1 MPMAGFQR
9 GNFKMGDRVT
19 RATQSRELVRAKRLR
34 QALERGA
41 PPTFVP
47 PAVPNPVA
55 PPLSLSWSSIEKSS
69 VEKNPVEHPGKTNS
83 AEKNSK
89 NAKKISSEETL
100 NTRRQ
105 YLEQLFQNSPDPLVI
120 VDTSFRGQCV
130 NQEFQRLFGYSAAQV
145 LGKPVNQ
152 LIFPLDRAAEAE
164 WIMQCLER
172 GEQITLE
179 TQRLAKDGTLLDV
192 SVSSAPLIIDG
203 QTVAFYAIYRDI
215 SERKRAEALSSA
227 LYRIAEKAS
236 ATQDLQQFFA
246 AIHGIVDELMCA
258 RNFSIALHDPES
270 QLVSFPYF
278 VDEQESAPAPTKLG
292 SGLVEFVL
300 RTGEPL
306 LCTPQVAHE
315 MQQRGKIK
323 LNHPPPLHWL
333 SVPLKVNHHILGAV
347 ILKSYSKN
355 THFRERDQDVLA
367 LISQQLA
374 AAIDRKRNE
383 QSLRRSELC
392 YRSLVQTAVYGIYR
406 SSLDGR
412 FLDVNPALI
421 GMLGYDSAHDVLSLD
436 PKKDVF
442 VDPAEYTRLVD
453 EFRRSGR
460 MDGFEVRWKRKDAA
474 IITVRISGRAVA
486 SDEPTDVLEA
496 IAEDITERRV
506 LEDQFRQAQ
515 KMEAVG
521 RLAGGIAH
529 DFNNLLMVISGYT
542 EVMLGQITLG
552 HPLHSKAEAIQQAS
566 DRATTLTRQ
575 LLAFSRKQ
583 LLELKVIDVNA
594 IVADMERLLR
604 PLIGEDIELTTSLA
618 PSVGCT
624 RADAGQL
631 EQVIMNLVVNAKDAL
646 PNGGKISIRTASV
659 NLDDSYRP
667 ENTFIKNGPYVMIS
681 VSDNGEG
688 MDRETQAR
696 IFEPFF
702 TTKEKGKGTGLGL
715 STVYGIIKQSGGYV
729 FVQSEPARGT
739 VFTIYFPRVDEPS
752 DAIGATPVALAAVGG
767 TETVLLVEDEDSVRQ
782 LVRETLESRGYRVL
796 EAGNGADALT
806 LAAAHSDPIHLV
818 ITDVVMPGLNGH
830 ELVQQLQSAR
840 PGLKVLYLSGYAQDA
855 FPSTAAADSQKTFLQ
870 KPFTLQSLSRKVRE
884 ILGPPAN

>member
-1 MPMAGFQR
+1 
-9 GNFKMGDRVT
+9 MGDRVT

-333 SVPLKVNHHILGAV
+333 GVPLKVNHHILGAV

>member
-1 MPMAGFQR
+1 
-9 GNFKMGDRVT
+9 MGDRVT
-19 RATQSRELVRAKRLR
+19 RTPQSRELARAKRLR

-47 PAVPNPVA
+47 PDTPNPVA
-55 PPLSLSWSSIEKSS
+55 QPSSLCWSSTEKNS
-69 VEKNPVEHPGKTNS
+69 VEKNSGEKNSPKTNS
-83 AEKNSK
+83 AEKNR
-89 NAKKISSEETL
+89 KKTSPEETL
-100 NTRRQ
+100 SIRRQ
-105 YLEQLFQNSPDPLVI
+105 YLEQLFQSSPDALI
-120 VDTSFRGQCV
+120 IMDSSFRTQCV
-130 NQEFQRLFGYSAAQV
+130 NQEFQRMFGYSAAQT
-145 LGKPVNQ
+145 LGHSVDQ
-152 LIFPLDRAAEAE
+152 LIFPPDRAAEAQ
-164 WIMQCLER
+164 WIAQCLQR
-172 GEQITLE
+172 GERLTLE
-179 TQRLAKDGTLLDV
+179 TQRRCNDGSLLDV

-203 QTVAFYAIYRDI
+203 QTVAFYAVYRDI

-236 ATQDLQQFFA
+236 AVQDLQQFFA

-258 RNFSIALHDPES
+258 RNFSIAIHDQES
-270 QLVSFPYF
+270 QLLSFPYF
-278 VDEQESAPAPTKLG
+278 VDEQESAPAPGKPAF
-292 SGLVEFVL
+292 GLIEYVL
-300 RTGEPL
+300 RTSEPL
-306 LCTPQVAHE
+306 LCTPEQVQQL
-315 MQQRGKIK
+315 QQRGEIE
-323 LNHPPPLHWL
+323 LAGPPPLQWL
-333 SVPLKVNHHILGAV
+333 GVPLKVNHHILGALV
-347 ILKSYSKN
+347 LKSYSKN
-355 THFRERDQDVLA
+355 TRFRERDKEVLT
-367 LISQQLA
+367 LVSQQLA

-383 QSLRRSELC
+383 QALRRSEVR

-406 SSLDGR
+406 SSLEGQ

-421 GMLGYDSAHDVLSLD
+421 GMLGYNSALEVLSLD
-436 PKKDVF
+436 PQKDVF
-442 VDPAEYTRLVD
+442 VDPAEYTRLFD
-453 EFRRSGR
+453 EFRLTGR
-460 MDGFEVRWKRKDAA
+460 MDGFEVRWKRKDTA

-486 SDEPTDVLEA
+486 GGDEPSDVLEA

-542 EVMLGQITLG
+542 EVLLDQLTLG

-583 LLELKVIDVNA
+583 LLELKVIDVHA
-594 IVADMERLLR
+594 IVEDMERLLR
-604 PLIGEDIELTTSLA
+604 PLIGEHIELTTQLS

-631 EQVIMNLVVNAKDAL
+631 EQVIMNLVVNAKDAMSS
-646 PNGGKISIRTASV
+646 GGKICIRTASV
-659 NLDDSYRP
+659 TLDDSYRP

-681 VSDNGEG
+681 VSDNGQG

-729 FVQSEPARGT
+729 FVQSEPDRGT

-752 DAIGATPVALAAVGG
+752 EALGATPVALAAAGG

-796 EAGNGADALT
+796 EAANGNAALA
-806 LAAAHSDPIHLV
+806 LAAAHPDPIDLV
-818 ITDVVMPGLNGH
+818 ITDVIMPGLNGH
-830 ELVQQLQSAR
+830 ELVQQLLPAR
-840 PGLKVLYLSGYAQDA
+840 SGIKVLYLSGYAQDA
-855 FPSTAAADSQKTFLQ
+855 FPSTAAAHSQKTFLQ
-870 KPFTLQSLSRKVRE
+870 KPFTLQSLARKVRE
-884 ILGPPAN
+884 VLGPPTN